1 MENGLSRWKF
11 LSNTGLMLFSLIQ
24 KYHPAALPYLAPVL
38 SPMLAHCKLIKEQNP
53 EAKTVFIGPCISK
66 KEEAELYDYCDAVL
80 TFEELEAW
88 MDEKDIT
95 PAGESTVDAGHKRAR
110 FFPIKGGVI
119 ESMYTEN
126 TGFTYIAVDGAE
138 NCIEALK
145 EIEAGNVTGPDL
157 LTAGV
162 GMKGSNGSGYIGAP
176 HSGVEEFRRTARANV
191 SKGVNV
197 LKIFTTPG
205 LFSVNQGFVPSF
217 LSAEEIRTVVEE
229 GERLHLPVAA
239 HCIGG
244 KALHDCVEQ
253 GVAVIEHA
261 YCASQEDIELLK
273 AHPECWVDLTTGIY
287 LDPDR
292 EAYLSPANVAKA
304 REGREIVRKCVGDLV
319 KAGIHFALGTD
330 ANHGLLWKEV
340 VYAVELG
347 ADKRTALKG
356 VTSNAAYISR
366 VAGKKG
372 ELSAGADADVIAVQG
387 NPLEDPAVLE
397 HVSFVMKKG
406 VIYKENGVANSNC
419 HSFQK
424 AL

>member
-1 MENGLSRWKF
+1 MKQII
-11 LSNTGLMLFSLIQ
+11 T
-24 KYHPAALPYLAPVL
+24 
-38 SPMLAHCKLIKEQNP
+38 
-53 EAKTVFIGPCISK
+53 AKTVLSG
-66 KEEAELYDYCDAVL
+66 AELEEIHNGAV
-80 TFEELEAW
+80 
-88 MDEKDIT
+88 
-95 PAGESTVDAGHKRAR
+95 
-110 FFPIKGGVI
+110 VI
-119 ESMYTEN
+119 E
-126 TGFTYIAVDGAE
+126 DGKILKVVPESALTAE
-138 NCIEALK
+138 DKAGAQVISFAEETVMPGMIECHNHLSIDARKSEHLEILGTASECKLTLLALEGLHDDLISGVTTARCMGDKYDLDLKLKK